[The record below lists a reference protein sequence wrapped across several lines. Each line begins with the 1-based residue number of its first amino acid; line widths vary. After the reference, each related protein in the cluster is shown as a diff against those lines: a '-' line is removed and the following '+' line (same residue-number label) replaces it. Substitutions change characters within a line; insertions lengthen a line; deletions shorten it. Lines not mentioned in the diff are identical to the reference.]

1 MKNTIKKLMALAL
14 AALICC
20 PMAACGD
27 PDDENGANE
36 KIDPHRTQLYVY
48 NFYGGYGSDWLSAA
62 KLRYEELHK
71 DDIYE
76 DGKKGIQIYINNQKT
91 AIMGL
96 SGQILDNRDEVY
108 FTEYA
113 YYYTLKNEGV
123 LGDISEAVTKPLE
136 EYGESRSIKDKM
148 SRDQQAYY
156 GVGEGD
162 EAKYYAV
169 PHYAGYSGLIYNID
183 LFEEEGYYFAKT
195 PSDNTREGR
204 FIDKF
209 NTVRSAGPDGEFG
222 TSDDGLPA
230 TYEEFFVLCDFI
242 ADNGQTPIIWN
253 GANYKD
259 YLNNLTQALIAD
271 YEGLDQMM
279 LNYTLN
285 GTATSLSK
293 ISGGN
298 LVAGGEILRA

>member
-136 EYGESRSIKDKM
+136 EYGSRRGGRGKILCGAPLCGVQRTHLQYRSVRRGGVLFCKD
-148 SRDQQAYY
+148 
-156 GVGEGD
+156 
-162 EAKYYAV
+162 
-169 PHYAGYSGLIYNID
+169 PL
-183 LFEEEGYYFAKT
+183 
-195 PSDNTREGR
+195 
-204 FIDKF
+204 
-209 NTVRSAGPDGEFG
+209 
-222 TSDDGLPA
+222 
-230 TYEEFFVLCDFI
+230 
-242 ADNGQTPIIWN
+242 GQYP
-253 GANYKD
+253 
-259 YLNNLTQALIAD
+259 
-271 YEGLDQMM
+271 
-279 LNYTLN
+279 
-285 GTATSLSK
+285 
-293 ISGGN
+293 
-298 LVAGGEILRA
+298 